1 VLNSGIQII
10 SEDIAIRQIVETVN
24 KAKPGETPFALVVGA
39 GFSHGLVPTARDIVY
54 KNLPSLDKDF
64 VPTIPKSSSTT
75 KRNAHLMGGEKFREE
90 QQQREELQRRA
101 VSFWKKF
108 TNENEPRGLK
118 LDLSSQGFQSLA
130 SAVSLKSRPLNESSR
145 LVRRKR
151 AKLKTSRCNG
161 SGKSAIS
168 FSINSRVLK
177 VCLSQI
183 QAF

>member
-1 VLNSGIQII
+1 MLNSGIQII
-10 SEDIAIRQIVETVN
+10 LEDIAIRHIVETVN

-39 GFSHGLVPTARDIVY
+39 GFSQGLVPSARDIVY

-118 LDLSSQGFQSLA
+118 LDLSSQGLA

-168 FSINSRVLK
+168 FSINSRVLTIW
-177 VCLSQI
+177 LSQI